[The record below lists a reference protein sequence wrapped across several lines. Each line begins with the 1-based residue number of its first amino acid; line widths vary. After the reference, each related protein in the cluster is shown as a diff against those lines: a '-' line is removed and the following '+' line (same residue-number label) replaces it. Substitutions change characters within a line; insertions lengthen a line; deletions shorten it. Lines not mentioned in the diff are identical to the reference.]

1 MNDNPVLSKLT
12 FNKRTKRYDYKG
24 NLTREEIESLLEI
37 NKCGFIVKLG
47 KIDGDFNCS
56 NLSIFTLRNAPTVV
70 TGNFEC
76 DRNELLSLE
85 GAPTKVGGDFNCS
98 HNKLHSLRW
107 SPKEVGGNFYC
118 YDCTLES
125 LEGVP
130 KKVDGNFDCS
140 YNKLISLEG
149 APKYIGG
156 NFYYEQTPNLDPI
169 NLNIMIKG
177 EFIG

>member
-37 NKCGFIVKLG
+37 NKCRFIVKLG
-47 KIDGDFNCS
+47 KIDGD
-56 NLSIFTLRNAPTVV
+56 
-70 TGNFEC
+70 
-76 DRNELLSLE
+76 
-85 GAPTKVGGDFNCS
+85 
-98 HNKLHSLRW
+98 
-107 SPKEVGGNFYC
+107 
-118 YDCTLES
+118 
-125 LEGVP
+125 
-130 KKVDGNFDCS
+130 FDCS

-169 NLNIMIKG
+169 TLNITIKG